1 MANLDVEKQIPVV
14 AVRELV
20 VFPGTVVPLYVGRDA
35 SLAAVEVALK
45 GDGQLLCLTQRDA
58 EKEEIS
64 AKDLYRFGTVTKI
77 LQAVRMPD
85 GNMKLL
91 VEGSTRAKVI
101 KLAKERS
108 LGCLKRVLQR

>member
-20 VFPGTVVPLYVGRDA
+20 VFPGTVVPLYVGRPA
-35 SLAAVEVALK
+35 SLAAVEVALR
-45 GDGQLLCLTQRDA
+45 GDGHLLCLTQRDA
-58 EKEEIS
+58 EKEDIT

-91 VEGSTRAKVI
+91 VEGNTRAKVI
-101 KLAKERS
+101 KLAR
-108 LGCLKRVLQR
+108 